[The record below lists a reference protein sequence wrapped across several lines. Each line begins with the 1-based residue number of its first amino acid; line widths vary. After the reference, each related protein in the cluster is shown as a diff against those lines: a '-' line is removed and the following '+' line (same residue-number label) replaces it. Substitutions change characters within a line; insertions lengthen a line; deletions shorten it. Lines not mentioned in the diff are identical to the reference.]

1 MPVGVNDKLGVYGI
15 EGSATKNGTPIV
27 KPGSEL
33 DKNAFFKI
41 LAAELSNQDPT
52 QSQDTSA
59 YIAQLAQFTTLEQ
72 MSSLNSTMTLSSA
85 QNLTGKFVAV
95 DVLDSN
101 GVPQCGVVRAVY
113 KHMGEVY
120 VTVEDVEG
128 KLTDYTYSQVTD
140 VLDSGDP
147 NMDNLTFSN
156 AANVIGKNVTIEYP
170 SSNGTGNKETVEGK
184 VLEVFRDND
193 GIKLKVEVMVNGNVE
208 IKEYLFNLV
217 TSVRN

>member
-1 MPVGVNDKLGVYGI
+1 MPISVDNKSAASGVLGN
-15 EGSATKNGTPIV
+15 ATENGTPIV

-52 QSQDTSA
+52 QSKDTSA

-72 MSSLNSTMTLSSA
+72 MSSLNNTMTLSSA

-95 DVLDSN
+95 DDLDSN
-101 GVPQCGVVRAVY
+101 GVAKCGMVRSVY
-113 KHMGEVY
+113 KHKGEVF
-120 VTVEDVEG
+120 VTVEGVDG

-156 AANVIGKNVTIEYP
+156 ATTLIGKNVTVKDT
-170 SSNGTGNKETVEGK
+170 SSGEEGK
-184 VLEVFRDND
+184 EKTTDGKVVEVYRDGN
-193 GIKLKVEVMVNGNVE
+193 GIKLKVEVQVNGKTEV
-208 IKEYLFNLV
+208 KEYLFDLV
-217 TSVRN
+217 TSVKN